1 MDPTTMTLDEIRDW
15 AARRQGWT
23 ETTPAMCD
31 DQSVPLDAQWHRPTR
46 SGSPGSL
53 TWCIHPIP
61 PTLDAIAGLMPEGWW
76 WTREGGSSPN
86 PQGLLLKWAACQIGS
101 DRWGIVTVPD
111 TGNELLD
118 RARLA
123 MLATLAE
130 DKHKEPRP

>member
-1 MDPTTMTLDEIRDW
+1 MDPTTMDLTQIRDW

-31 DQSVPLDAQWHRPTR
+31 DQPVPLGAQWHQPTR

-61 PTLDAIAGLMPEGWW
+61 STLDAIAGLMPPDWIWEK
-76 WTREGGSSPN
+76 TRALMGERASWRATHPKYHYYLAEHLRVSI
-86 PQGLLLKWAACQIGS
+86 L
-101 DRWGIVTVPD
+101 D

-130 DKHKEPRP
+130 DRNKEPRP